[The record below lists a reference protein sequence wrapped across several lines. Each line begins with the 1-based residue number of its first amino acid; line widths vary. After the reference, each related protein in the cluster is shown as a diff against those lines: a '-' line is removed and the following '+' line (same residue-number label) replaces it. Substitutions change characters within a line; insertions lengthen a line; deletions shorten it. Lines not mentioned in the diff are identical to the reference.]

1 MSNFLPEIVV
11 VSFNYVNS
19 WTKHQSPLKKDWFF
33 PMSRSLHVRKE
44 TVVRNFVVKGIF
56 YCRKQLH
63 FKFLRH
69 KLAIHKKKMI
79 RRLISGF
86 KAWGEWAL
94 IWISFLNLLLHNSS
108 IHKTFDLQ
116 VCNYS
121 LACIRGQMALIVC
134 LFVNFFFF

>member
-1 MSNFLPEIVV
+1 MLLLRESSIVESNCIL
-11 VSFNYVNS
+11 SFWDTN
-19 WTKHQSPLKKDWFF
+19 WPF
-33 PMSRSLHVRKE
+33 
-44 TVVRNFVVKGIF
+44 I
-56 YCRKQLH
+56 
-63 FKFLRH
+63 
-69 KLAIHKKKMI
+69 KKKMI

-121 LACIRGQMALIVC
+121 LACIRGQMALIVF
-134 LFVNFFFF
+134 LFVNLFFLLKSFGSLWLILFFVLGSSGYSLYLCVVRVHSDPWITLAPQ

>member
-1 MSNFLPEIVV
+1 
-11 VSFNYVNS
+11 
-19 WTKHQSPLKKDWFF
+19 
-33 PMSRSLHVRKE
+33 MSRSLHVRKY
-44 TVVRNFVVKGIF
+44 TRIRNFVVKGFF

-69 KLAIHKKKMI
+69 KLAIHKKKLI

-121 LACIRGQMALIVC
+121 LACIRGQKALIVS
-134 LFVNFFFF
+134 LFVNLFFLSHLVLCGLYCFLSLDHLVTAFICV